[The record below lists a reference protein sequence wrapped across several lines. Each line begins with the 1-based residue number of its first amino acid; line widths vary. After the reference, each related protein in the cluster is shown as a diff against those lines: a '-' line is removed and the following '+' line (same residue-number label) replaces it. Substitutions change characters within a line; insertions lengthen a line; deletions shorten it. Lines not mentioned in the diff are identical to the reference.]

1 MQEEDNK
8 MNGRSRIHFTNTMK
22 ELNEQILKMGV
33 YVEEA
38 LEKSIEALKNQDE
51 DLAKTVISEDDR
63 INEMELLLF
72 DKVSILFATEQP
84 VASDLRHLTGAIRII
99 SDLERAGDYAVHI
112 AKGAKRLSD
121 EKYLSSLSLI
131 PEAAQTAKQMLRD
144 ALTAFVNNDEE
155 LAREVAERDEILDKL
170 HKKLLKKMLKYMDK
184 DVEADVDQATNL
196 IFLARFLER
205 LGDHVTNVCE
215 WVIYAKTGEHV
226 EL

>member
-1 MQEEDNK
+1 M
-8 MNGRSRIHFTNTMK
+8 I

-38 LEKSIEALKNQDE
+38 LDKSIEALKNQDKE
-51 DLAKTVISEDDR
+51 LAKKVIEEDYR
-63 INEMELLLF
+63 INELEIQLF
-72 DKVSILFATEQP
+72 DKISILFATEQP
-84 VASDLRHLTGAIRII
+84 VASDLRHLTGAIRIV

-112 AKGAKRLSD
+112 AEGAKRMS
-121 EKYLSSLSLI
+121 EEQYLSPLSMI
-131 PEAAQTAKQMLRD
+131 PEAAETAKQMLRD
-144 ALTAFVNNDEE
+144 ALTAFVNNDDQ

-184 DVEADVDQATNL
+184 EKEADVEQATNL

-215 WVIYAKTGEHV
+215 WVVYSKTGEHV